1 MHPIIEQHREELEAA
16 CRKYGVT
23 RLEVFGSAARD
34 DIDESRSDLD
44 FIGEFQR
51 PGPMNASAQFFG
63 FLFALEDL
71 FCRGIDIVEMDC
83 VTNPYLL
90 KAINKDRTLIYD
102 ARSSE
107 VPA

>member
-34 DIDESRSDLD
+34 DFDEERSDLD
-44 FIGEFQR
+44 FIVEFQR
-51 PGPMNASAQFFG
+51 PGPMNASAQYFG
-63 FLFALEDL
+63 FLFAMEDL
-71 FCRGIDIVEMDC
+71 FHRGVDLVELDG
-83 VTNPYLL
+83 VTNPYLR
-90 KAINKDRTLIYD
+90 KAINKDRMLIYD

-107 VPA
+107 VPI